1 MMLFFRAAPFA
12 IALLAVPALAANPA
26 TSDNAGQSSQTT
38 QPAPKKAK
46 EKKVCVSETSMGSRF
61 ATKICRT
68 QSEWDQIRAQD
79 REGVE
84 DSRGEGRN
92 R

>member
-26 TSDNAGQSSQTT
+26 TSDNAGQSSQTA

-46 EKKVCVSETSMGSRF
+46 LFIFYRLHGWSNMNCV
-61 ATKICRT
+61 I
-68 QSEWDQIRAQD
+68 
-79 REGVE
+79 
-84 DSRGEGRN
+84 
-92 R
+92 